1 MKIIQSFWSKPL
13 FEANKDSSQNRYNG
27 GWINYRYGGI
37 RPNDNCQNIGLCRQA
52 IEVYTKKN
60 RCKTLILQRLST
72 F

>member
-37 RPNDNCQNIGLCRQA
+37 
-52 IEVYTKKN
+52 
-60 RCKTLILQRLST
+60 
-72 F
+72 